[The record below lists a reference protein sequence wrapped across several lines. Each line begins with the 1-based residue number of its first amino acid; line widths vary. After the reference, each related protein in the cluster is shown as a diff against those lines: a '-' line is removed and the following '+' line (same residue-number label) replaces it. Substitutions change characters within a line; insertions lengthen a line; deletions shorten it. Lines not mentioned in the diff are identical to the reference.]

1 MTASAAANG
10 AGNGSGNGS
19 GAGGASRAPVL
30 AGDARR
36 DADAIVAR
44 YPSSR
49 SAMMPLL
56 YLVQSVEGYVSR
68 RGMREVAEILGLTTA
83 DVEAVATFYS
93 MYRFEPA
100 GRYVL
105 SVCTNV
111 SCALLGAR
119 SLFEHAKVTIDA
131 RGAEVTADEGIT
143 LHEEECLGACE
154 QAPVVQVN
162 YRSYPR
168 MTAER
173 IEELVESLRGD
184 SPLSPEGDSPVADLR
199 ATSRTLAGLGA
210 PE

>member
-1 MTASAAANG
+1 MAVLEGKRREEAN
-10 AGNGSGNGS
+10 
-19 GAGGASRAPVL
+19 
-30 AGDARR
+30 
-36 DADAIVAR
+36 AIVTR

-68 RGMREVAEILGLTTA
+68 DGMREVAEILGLTTA

-93 MYRFEPA
+93 MYRFEPS

-119 SLFEHAKVTIDA
+119 GLYNDA
-131 RGAEVTADEGIT
+131 RDALEANPAEVGATEGVT

-154 QAPVVQVN
+154 QAPVVTVN
-162 YRSYPR
+162 FTNYAR
-168 MTAER
+168 MTTER
-173 IEELVESLRGD
+173 MRELVASLRGG
-184 SPLSPEGDSPVADLR
+184 EPVPPTQGAEPPGDLR
-199 ATSRTLAGLGA
+199 QTSRQLAGLGA
-210 PE
+210 AE

>member
-1 MTASAAANG
+1 MTI
-10 AGNGSGNGS
+10 
-19 GAGGASRAPVL
+19 L
-30 AGDARR
+30 TGDARE

-44 YPSSR
+44 YPSPR

-68 RGMREVAEILGLTTA
+68 QGMREVAEILGLTTA

-119 SLFEHAKVTIDA
+119 KLYEHAREAIDA
-131 RGAEVTADEGIT
+131 GQAEVTADEGIT
-143 LHEEECLGACE
+143 LHEEECLAACE
-154 QAPVVQVN
+154 LAPVVQVN
-162 YRSYPR
+162 YRSFAR
-168 MTAER
+168 MTTER
-173 IEELVESLRGD
+173 IEELVRSLRSGE
-184 SPLSPEGDSPVADLR
+184 PLPSEGDTPVSDLR

-210 PE
+210 PR

>member
-1 MTASAAANG
+1 MAVLTGEAREEAN
-10 AGNGSGNGS
+10 
-19 GAGGASRAPVL
+19 
-30 AGDARR
+30 
-36 DADAIVAR
+36 AIVAR

-49 SAMMPLL
+49 SALMPLL

-68 RGMREVAEILGLTTA
+68 DGLREVAEVLGLTTA
-83 DVEAVATFYS
+83 DVDAVATFYS
-93 MYRFEPA
+93 MYRFEPS

-119 SLFEHAKVTIDA
+119 KLYEHARETLDA
-131 RGAEVTADEGIT
+131 DPAEVTAVEGIT

-162 YRSYPR
+162 YRNYAR

-173 IEELVESLRGD
+173 LDQLVASLRRGE
-184 SPLSPEGDSPVADLR
+184 PPSPEGETAPPGDLR
-199 ATSRTLAGLGA
+199 ETSRTLAGLGA
-210 PE
+210 SE

>member
-1 MTASAAANG
+1 MA
-10 AGNGSGNGS
+10 
-19 GAGGASRAPVL
+19 VL
-30 AGDARR
+30 AGKTREEAN
-36 DADAIVAR
+36 AIVAR

-68 RGMREVAEILGLTTA
+68 EGMREVAEILGLTTA

-119 SLFEHAKVTIDA
+119 GLYRDA
-131 RGAEVTADEGIT
+131 RAALESEPAEVTATEGVT
-143 LHEEECLGACE
+143 VHEEECLGACE
-154 QAPVVQVN
+154 QAPVVTVN
-162 YRSYPR
+162 FTNYAR
-168 MTAER
+168 MTSER
-173 IEELVESLRGD
+173 VRELVSSLRSGE
-184 SPLSPEGDSPVADLR
+184 PPAPTQGAEPPGDLR
-199 ATSRTLAGLGA
+199 DTSRKLAGLGA
-210 PE
+210 AE

>member
-1 MTASAAANG
+1 MAVLTGEAREEAN
-10 AGNGSGNGS
+10 
-19 GAGGASRAPVL
+19 
-30 AGDARR
+30 
-36 DADAIVAR
+36 AIVAR
-44 YPSSR
+44 YPSAR

-68 RGMREVAEILGLTTA
+68 DGLREVADILGLTTA

-105 SVCTNV
+105 SICTNV

-119 SLFEHAKVTIDA
+119 GLYRQAREALEADA
-131 RGAEVTADEGIT
+131 AAVTAVEGIT

-162 YRSYPR
+162 FRNYAR
-168 MTAER
+168 MTRER
-173 IEELVESLRGD
+173 LDDLIRALRAGTPEPPLGESE
-184 SPLSPEGDSPVADLR
+184 PPPDLR
-199 ATSRTLAGLGA
+199 STSRALAGLGGA
-210 PE
+210 E

>member
-1 MTASAAANG
+1 VTGPARNG
-10 AGNGSGNGS
+10 DAPEMKVLT
-19 GAGGASRAPVL
+19 GA
-30 AGDARR
+30 ARR
-36 DADAIVAR
+36 DADAILAR
-44 YPSSR
+44 YPKSR

-56 YLVQSVEGYVSR
+56 YLVQSVEGFVSR
-68 RGMREVAEILGLTTA
+68 QGMREVAEILGLTTA

-119 SLFEHAKVTIDA
+119 KLYEHARKAIDA
-131 RGAEVTADEGIT
+131 GQAEVTADDGIT

-173 IEELVESLRGD
+173 IEQLVRSLRGD
-184 SPLSPEGDSPVADLR
+184 APLPPEGDTPVSDLR
-199 ATSRTLAGLGA
+199 ATSRNLAGLGA
-210 PE
+210 AE

>member
-1 MTASAAANG
+1 RMPEE
-10 AGNGSGNGS
+10 GSLM
-19 GAGGASRAPVL
+19 PVL
-30 AGDARR
+30 TGKAREE
-36 DADAIVAR
+36 ANAIVAR

-49 SAMMPLL
+49 SALMPLL

-68 RGMREVAEILGLTTA
+68 DGLREVAEVLGLTTA

-119 SLFEHAKVTIDA
+119 KLYERAREALDA
-131 RGAEVTADEGIT
+131 DPAEVTAVEGIT

-162 YRSYPR
+162 YRNYAR

-173 IEELVESLRGD
+173 LDELVESLRGGE
-184 SPLSPEGDSPVADLR
+184 PLPPEGETAVPGDLR
-199 ATSRTLAGLGA
+199 ETSRSLAGLGA
-210 PE
+210 SE

>member
-1 MTASAAANG
+1 MAVLTGKAREEAN
-10 AGNGSGNGS
+10 
-19 GAGGASRAPVL
+19 
-30 AGDARR
+30 
-36 DADAIVAR
+36 AIIAR

-68 RGMREVAEILGLTTA
+68 EGLREVAEVLGLTTA

-119 SLFEHAKVTIDA
+119 KLYQHAREALEPDA
-131 RGAEVTADEGIT
+131 AGVTAVEGIT

-162 YRSYPR
+162 FRNYAR
-168 MTAER
+168 MTRER
-173 IEELVESLRGD
+173 LDELLGSLRQG
-184 SPLSPEGDSPVADLR
+184 SPLPPDADAEPPPDLR

-210 PE
+210 AE